1 MAYKMKNS
9 PLNQFGSL
17 IGSMANLASQQ
28 NQAQMPA
35 QSLPQS
41 QLSNAFGTSLSGAM
55 SNAATRAMQA
65 QQLQQGTGAVANT
78 VPAIAAP
85 PKVNANTTTR
95 APQKY
100 NPTKPIRVTGT
111 RVKPVQ
117 PIPAPVNPSAM
128 QPVPINPRAIGNP
141 ATVQG
146 VYGNANADTF
156 TRTVPG
162 NEAPIMQL
170 ANPELLQDGPQLP
183 PQGVE
188 TSVTPTLGFENS

>member
-1 MAYKMKNS
+1 MAYKMKGS
-9 PLNQFGSL
+9 PLNQFGMASSV
-17 IGSMANLASQQ
+17 IGNAAGLLNA
-28 NQAQMPA
+28 NQAQTPA
-35 QSLPQS
+35 QPQS
-41 QLSNAFGTSLSGAM
+41 QNAFGTSLSGAM

-100 NPTKPIRVTGT
+100 TPSKPIRVTGT
-111 RVKPVQ
+111 RVKPAQ

-128 QPVPINPRAIGNP
+128 QPAPINPRAIGNP

>member
-28 NQAQMPA
+28 NQAQMPV
-35 QSLPQS
+35 QPQP
-41 QLSNAFGTSLSGAM
+41 QNAFGTSLSGAM

-65 QQLQQGTGAVANT
+65 QQLQQGTGTMTNT
-78 VPAIAAP
+78 VPTIAAP
-85 PKVNANTTTR
+85 PKANANTTTR
-95 APQKY
+95 VPKKY

-111 RVKPVQ
+111 RVKPAQ
-117 PIPAPVNPSAM
+117 PIPAAVNPSAM
-128 QPVPINPRAIGNP
+128 QPAPINPKAIGNP
-141 ATVQG
+141 MAVQG
-146 VYGNANADTF
+146 IYGDANADTF

-188 TSVTPTLGFENS
+188 TSITPALGFENN